1 MPVQEEEE
9 EPAAVDAE
17 QQEEQEDHPEGEPV
31 RKMRTDRP
39 LIRPILNHGYD
50 FNRYINN
57 IEQTE
62 TETETETDEDNADP
76 ESRARREIGETLN
89 QHITKL

>member
-9 EPAAVDAE
+9 EPAVEDAE
-17 QQEEQEDHPEGEPV
+17 LQEEQEDHPEEPV
-31 RKMRTDRP
+31 RRMRTDRP
-39 LIRPILNHGYD
+39 LIRPILDHGYD
-50 FNRYINN
+50 FNRHINN
-57 IEQTE
+57 IEQ
-62 TETETETDEDNADP
+62 TETETDEDNADP